1 MLKMCVCVCVCA
13 CARACVCISFQCSI
27 WLLCK
32 DNNPHTM
39 GSDLIKTSYT
49 ASVILQYFLLH
60 AVYKHSHIMSNKTV
74 IVSHKVLVFPITD
87 LFRKVATADGNELQ
101 YYWGYYTWYYKGAHY
116 FLTAYYRWW
125 RWLKI
130 FPSKVWSH
138 ALVHISWCYH
148 GH

>member
-1 MLKMCVCVCVCA
+1 MCVCVCVCA

-74 IVSHKVLVFPITD
+74 IVFCDFVNVNSDWGSHKPQFPIRSWSSQSQTFSGKWPRLMAMNYSTIEVIIHGTTREHIIFLQHTTD
-87 LFRKVATADGNELQ
+87 GEDD
-101 YYWGYYTWYYKGAHY
+101 
-116 FLTAYYRWW
+116 
-125 RWLKI
+125 
-130 FPSKVWSH
+130 
-138 ALVHISWCYH
+138 
-148 GH
+148 